1 MISRYSSIYVGAEKM
16 SVVTLYQREFSHFVE
31 AKPVWIF
38 KKIGKKALSKCKK
51 IIRRFSRKLV
61 NF

>member
-38 KKIGKKALSKCKK
+38 KKSEVSIELLKEFK
-51 IIRRFSRKLV
+51 
-61 NF
+61 